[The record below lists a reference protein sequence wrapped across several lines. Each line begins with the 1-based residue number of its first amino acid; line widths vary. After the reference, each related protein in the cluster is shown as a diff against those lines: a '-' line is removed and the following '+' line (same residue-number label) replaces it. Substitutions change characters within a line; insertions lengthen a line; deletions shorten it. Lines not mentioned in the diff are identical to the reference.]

1 MPLQLSTVEYFANLD
16 FNDKIRMSIDQWV
29 LDEVIR
35 LIEDEQLDI
44 GIDGDGDIIGV
55 YSVATEMI
63 TEGEKKAGDKFNL
76 LDTGEFRNSIKTRVI
91 KDTNG
96 YGVGIDADPEKEG
109 GDNLFDLYGERIINL
124 TNDNLGWIIN
134 QIKINVI
141 RILRER
147 R

>member
-96 YGVGIDADPEKEG
+96 YGIGIDADPEKEG

>member
-1 MPLQLSTVEYFANLD
+1 MPLHLATVEYFANLD

-44 GIDGDGDIIGV
+44 GIDADGDIIGV

-96 YGVGIDADPEKEG
+96 YGIGIDADPEKEG

>member
-1 MPLQLSTVEYFANLD
+1 MPLQLATVEYFANLD

-96 YGVGIDADPEKEG
+96 YGIGIDADPEKEG

>member
-96 YGVGIDADPEKEG
+96 YGIGIDADPEKEG

-124 TNDNLGWIIN
+124 TSDNLGWIIN